1 MRPVWSREKIGIVKA
16 RRSLLAALAGLVLC
30 AIAVALVWTKPWAR
44 SVMYVRVTIS
54 TDDAPT
60 ALVYS
65 ASKLFDESG
74 RSLPVY
80 RAEIDLG
87 RWEGELI
94 RLDVEGKTARRGM
107 PDSSTGFLACE
118 ADLLDSNGVTPVEF
132 VGWEAAGDATLHCG
146 PLGPRSC
153 RLQGPDAG
161 RFAFAKKGTVWHAF
175 RVPSGARLQLR
186 LKPVPALRLE
196 NRIEPYVPA
205 DLAAADAPL
214 SLPGRR
220 PERPPDVFI
229 YVIDALRADHLGC
242 YGYNRDTS
250 PAIDAFAAEATL
262 FEDAHTAATWTR
274 PSVATILSG
283 LYASVHGVVHYGDGL
298 ADWPVLL
305 PEILREVGYG
315 TRAYVTNGHVT
326 PAMGFDQGWDDLA
339 YLQAPA
345 GWVNAMAER
354 ALAQE
359 DPDRPVFLYLHT
371 VEPHGPYTPRPENLR
386 RFDRG
391 FKGRCDGSQEALDAL
406 DVLYPDL
413 SEEDVQH
420 LLDRYDADVYEADQG
435 FAGFLEV
442 LRNAGRYEDSLILLV
457 SDHGEAFCEHDTFGH
472 GWELNQEDMHILFA
486 VRFPQNRHGGVR
498 VAERASLIDIMP
510 TILSEVGV
518 RPELPYELPGRRLEQ
533 LVKLAA
539 PRPSRRIY
547 AETCYWDSNDLDLV
561 CVIDEDGFKR
571 VVDVSVPPQ
580 ETATKKSLGLW
591 DTRADP
597 REETDLAEE
606 LPVRAAYDEI
616 LIARWM
622 WEQRHW
628 RERSAVAPAPKVD
641 ITDAVRQQLGALGY
655 VGGGPP

>member
-1 MRPVWSREKIGIVKA
+1 
-16 RRSLLAALAGLVLC
+16 
-30 AIAVALVWTKPWAR
+30 
-44 SVMYVRVTIS
+44 
-54 TDDAPT
+54 
-60 ALVYS
+60 
-65 ASKLFDESG
+65 
-74 RSLPVY
+74 
-80 RAEIDLG
+80 
-87 RWEGELI
+87 
-94 RLDVEGKTARRGM
+94 
-107 PDSSTGFLACE
+107 
-118 ADLLDSNGVTPVEF
+118 
-132 VGWEAAGDATLHCG
+132 
-146 PLGPRSC
+146 
-153 RLQGPDAG
+153 
-161 RFAFAKKGTVWHAF
+161 
-175 RVPSGARLQLR
+175 
-186 LKPVPALRLE
+186 
-196 NRIEPYVPA
+196 
-205 DLAAADAPL
+205 
-214 SLPGRR
+214 
-220 PERPPDVFI
+220 
-229 YVIDALRADHLGC
+229 
-242 YGYNRDTS
+242 
-250 PAIDAFAAEATL
+250 
-262 FEDAHTAATWTR
+262 
-274 PSVATILSG
+274 
-283 LYASVHGVVHYGDGL
+283 
-298 ADWPVLL
+298 
-305 PEILREVGYG
+305 
-315 TRAYVTNGHVT
+315 
-326 PAMGFDQGWDDLA
+326 MGFDQGWDDLA
-339 YLQAPA
+339 YRQAPA